1 MQFIDNIANEYA
13 TNLESY
19 KVMLD
24 YWEINVMLDTA
35 AITLKKYLG
44 GLKQTKQEKNNNSK
58 TRMDKNS
65 RTENSITNTA
75 REITHT
81 ELTIKCKQ
89 VNTFT
94 THQIKI
100 STKLKQLFGNSKI
113 RTLEYDLKILKQDFK
128 ATSKKLSYQ

>member
-1 MQFIDNIANEYA
+1 
-13 TNLESY
+13 
-19 KVMLD
+19 MLD

-35 AITLKKYLG
+35 VITLKKYLG

-128 ATSKKLSYQ
+128 ATSKKLSCQ